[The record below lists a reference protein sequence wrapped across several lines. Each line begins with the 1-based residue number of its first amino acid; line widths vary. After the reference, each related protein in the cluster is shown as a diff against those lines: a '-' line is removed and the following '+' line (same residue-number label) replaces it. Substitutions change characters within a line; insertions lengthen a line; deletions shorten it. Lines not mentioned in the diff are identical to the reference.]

1 MGINASTIQ
10 KLYIAYFN
18 RPADVAGLQYWEG
31 QLDAN
36 KISLP
41 SLAQS
46 FSEQSEY
53 KLTYGGKTTADVVTA
68 LYKNLFGRTV
78 DAAGLKYWTT
88 QIDSGAVNLGTAALA
103 IVNGATPQSLDGATI
118 DSKLTFS
125 INFTASLNT
134 TEKANLYSSA
144 YAFEVMRGIL
154 SGVTATSLPPT
165 LVPSLPLKI
174 AEATNGISNAER
186 IAGMDVLV
194 DLKGVQ
200 AGAGYQLELMNGN
213 NSFYVPVTHILTA
226 AEVISQKA
234 VIRIPAGINWGP
246 DGMKLLGVK
255 VTDIFGNSGKIGAQT
270 IVELDTTPPALP
282 IKATYVTT
290 WFFQPSTSLDYGL
303 GEILFKILPGEN
315 AGGSAVLMENGIVIG
330 KVSNIAANA
339 DILDFMIDPK
349 IMKQVYND
357 VYSNASNG
365 LSIVLTDAAG
375 NSGTTMLR
383 DSKIKYAGKE
393 KDGTAAT
400 NVSISTDSKSGTL
413 LVKATI
419 NSLEYLNNQAFLK
432 INGQIVAYD
441 LKISTADTSVDFN
454 VTAVSSP
461 QIQSL
466 INNGGVVSVVMV
478 DMNGNA
484 IESVNNP
491 TLASNQY
498 GSNAYVDSSIFK
510 PVLPSTGVE
519 YESIDQ
525 ALQIREITFPIAPG
539 LHTGGTAAILEDGK
553 VIAKISNISATSNM
567 LDFVFDT
574 TIASQVY
581 SDYWTKHNLSLVIT
595 NTAGYSSSIS
605 LKTPDIFLTSKY
617 VNGSPATNIALTPL
631 GGNVAAN
638 TLNSSNTNLLVTATI
653 TPGFQ
658 YFSSTAYLKIN
669 GKVIATDDLIG
680 ISDTTV
686 DFNLGTTD
694 SLQLQT
700 LLKSGGVV
708 SVLLVDRN
716 GNFVES
722 VNNPYLTTNFT
733 TSSIVD
739 DSHTHLLNV
748 DDAAPLI
755 VTGQAPQVVNVGLA

>member
-118 DSKLTFS
+118 DSKLTFA
-125 INFTASLNT
+125 INFTASLTT
-134 TEKANLYSSA
+134 TEKASLYSSA

-154 SGVTATSLPPT
+154 SGVTATDLPPT

-200 AGAGYQLELMNGN
+200 AGAGYLLELMNGN
-213 NSFYVPVTHILTA
+213 SSFYAPVTHILTA

-234 VIRIPAGINWGP
+234 VIHIPAGINWGP
-246 DGMKLLGVK
+246 DGTKLLGVK
-255 VTDIFGNSGKIGAQT
+255 VTDIFGNTGKTGALT
-270 IVELDTTPPALP
+270 TVVLDTTPPVLP
-282 IKATYVTT
+282 SKATYVTT
-290 WFFQPSTSLDYGL
+290 FFFQPSTSLDYGV
-303 GEILFKILPGEN
+303 GEIQFKILPGEN
-315 AGGSAVLMENGIVIG
+315 AGGSAVLMENGVVIG

-349 IMKQVYND
+349 IMKQVYSD
-357 VYSNASNG
+357 VYNNASNG
-365 LSIVLTDAAG
+365 LSLVLTDAAG
-375 NSGTTMLR
+375 NASTTMLK
-383 DSKIKYAGKE
+383 DYKIKYAGKD
-393 KDGTAAT
+393 KDGTPAT
-400 NVSISTDSKSGTL
+400 NISISTDSKSGTL

-419 NSLEYLNNQAFLK
+419 NSLEYFGSQAFLK
-432 INGQIVAYD
+432 INGQVIAYD
-441 LKISTADTSVDFN
+441 LKISSVDTSVDFN
-454 VTAVSSP
+454 VTAVSSA

-498 GSNAYVDSSIFK
+498 GSNAYVDSAIFK
-510 PVLPSTGVE
+510 PVLPNTGVV
-519 YESIDQ
+519 YDSIDQ
-525 ALQIREITFPIAPG
+525 GLQIREITFPIAPG

-553 VIAKISNISATSNM
+553 VIAKVSNISATSNM

-581 SDYWTKHNLSLVIT
+581 SDYWTKQNLSLVMT

-631 GGNVAAN
+631 GGNVVAN
-638 TLNSSNTNLLVTATI
+638 TVNSSNTNLLVTATI
-653 TPGFQ
+653 APGFQ

-680 ISDTTV
+680 ISDTKV

-739 DSHTHLLNV
+739 DSHTHLLNA
-748 DDAAPLI
+748 DGAAPLI
-755 VTGQAPQVVNVGLA
+755 VIGQAPQVVNVGLA